1 MSTTLRIS
9 SFFLIIFL
17 SLGTQ
22 AAALHHLDNDSL
34 ILASVKD
41 GQLEILTGLVTNES
55 DINREFGN
63 DRRTLLSYAVEHNQ
77 GEITKFL
84 LEIGANPEGMD
95 ERKTPLMFAARY
107 GRTSILNLL
116 IAGNADVNA
125 INNSRNTAFH
135 YAAKY
140 NRFDI
145 LKILFNNGAKINIPN
160 SDQWTALDYSII
172 NNKPDI
178 REYLKSIGC
187 ILFEKEL
194 PNYFDG
200 PYIETENDSTLRI
213 DYLIHKN
220 GKRASSIYSNK
231 VARDDSDLLI
241 KGIKKDRKK
250 YSIQANHIIPI
261 SIHKPAEKIFVMG
274 DIHGQYSRMIEML
287 KKGGVIDNKLNWKW
301 GNGHLV
307 FVGDILD
314 RGEGVMEAFWLIY
327 KLEQQAKKKNGQVHL
342 VLGNHE
348 AMILKNDIRYIAN
361 KYYGLCSNLEL
372 DYYKLFS
379 PETIIGDWLRKKNV
393 VEVIGNTMFVHAGIS
408 EELLSMN
415 MTVAEINDSFRH
427 FLNCN
432 NKELY
437 TDLDKFIISSY
448 GPVWYRGYVRASSG
462 YEEIKQ
468 EALDRVLNHYSVD
481 QIVIGHTEV
490 DLIEPIKNKRVYPV
504 NIPLADKR
512 IEGQALLIESNSFYR
527 ITTRKILT
535 KLNNLP

>member
-1 MSTTLRIS
+1 MSTTLRLS
-9 SFFLIIFL
+9 SFFLIISL
-17 SLGTQ
+17 SLSTQ
-22 AAALHHLDNDSL
+22 AADLHHLDNDSL

-41 GQLEILTGLVTNES
+41 GQLEALTSLLSNES
-55 DINREFGN
+55 DINRLFGK
-63 DRRTLLSYAVEHNQ
+63 RERTLLSYAIEHNQ
-77 GEITKFL
+77 AKITELL
-84 LEIGANPEGMD
+84 LEYGARLEVHDGT
-95 ERKTPLMFAARY
+95 KTPLMFAARY

-116 IAGNADVNA
+116 IDGGADLNA
-125 INNSRNTAFH
+125 INNYRNTAFH

-140 NRFDI
+140 NRIDI
-145 LKILFNNGAKINIPN
+145 LKILYNNGAKVNIPN
-160 SDQWTALDYSII
+160 NDQWTALDYSII

-178 REYLKSIGC
+178 QEYLKSIGC

-213 DYLIHKN
+213 DYLINKN
-220 GKRASSIYSNK
+220 GKRASSIYSKK
-231 VARDDSDLLI
+231 VARNDSDLLI
-241 KGIKKDRKK
+241 KGAKKDRKK
-250 YSIQANHIIPI
+250 YSIQANHEIPI
-261 SIHKPAEKIFVMG
+261 PIYKEVDKVFVMG

-301 GNGHLV
+301 GDGHLV

-327 KLEQQAKKKNGQVHL
+327 KLEQQAKEKKGQVHL
-342 VLGNHE
+342 LLGNHE

-361 KYYGLCSNLEL
+361 KYYGLCSNLDL
-372 DYYKLFS
+372 NYYKLFS
-379 PETIIGDWLRKKNV
+379 QETIIGDWLRKKNV

-415 MTVAEINDSFRH
+415 MTIPEINDSFRH
-427 FLNCN
+427 FLNSN

-437 TDLDKFIISSY
+437 TDLDKFIISKY

-462 YEEIKQ
+462 YKEIKQ
-468 EALDRVLNHYSVD
+468 ESLDRVLNYYAVD
-481 QIVIGHTEV
+481 QVVIGHTEV

-512 IEGQALLIESNSFYR
+512 IEGQALLIDSNSFYR
-527 ITTRKILT
+527 ITTGKLLI